1 MNTQHII
8 FQEAIIQCNKE
19 IDLALKLEE
28 MDHEQH
34 KLEVESVL
42 SRKLIAKGGK
52 IEATPRKK

>member
-1 MNTQHII
+1 
-8 FQEAIIQCNKE
+8 
-19 IDLALKLEE
+19 
-28 MDHEQH
+28 MDNEQY